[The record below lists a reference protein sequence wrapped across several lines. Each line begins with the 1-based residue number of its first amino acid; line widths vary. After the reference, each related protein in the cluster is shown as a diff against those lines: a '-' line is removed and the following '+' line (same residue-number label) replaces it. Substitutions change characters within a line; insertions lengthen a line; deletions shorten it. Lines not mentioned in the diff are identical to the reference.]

1 MICVAPSP
9 VHKNTSWQKPLS
21 GAYLAA
27 DVTLLVCHQFFFFKS
42 LFRGER
48 KNSVNCG

>member
-1 MICVAPSP
+1 MICVVPSP

-27 DVTLLVCHQFFFFKS
+27 DVTLLVCHQFFF
-42 LFRGER
+42 LNLCIEER
-48 KNSVNCG
+48 EKTV

>member
-27 DVTLLVCHQFFFFKS
+27 DVTLLVCHQVFFF
-42 LFRGER
+42 LNLCLEER